1 MSPVAQPASAPP
13 PPAAVNDPGA
23 LLAALL

>member
-13 PPAAVNDPGA
+13 PAALNDPGA
-23 LLAALL
+23 ALAALL